1 MTRTVLAV
9 LGFALLVIAQPVAQ
23 QPPVRDGQ
31 SLVGTWMLVS
41 ELRDA
46 GTETATPSPGARG
59 LAIFDAA
66 GHMFEL
72 VTHTDQ
78 PTLPG
83 LSEAQSRFHDLSGS
97 WGRYAADMDKG
108 RITYRAFA
116 GRSPNVTDREL
127 SRTFEMAGDRLIV
140 TSQPGELHTRG
151 VTRWTWQS
159 VPPLAGLSDEVL
171 GVVGFWRHEV
181 EGQKDAATGE
191 ILSERRRDPSV
202 IVYTPAGFAGVHF
215 PTLDR
220 QRFASDEPT
229 DAEAREEDGYLG
241 YYAALGVYPGMVF
254 HNVLGGGFGAGTTF
268 RRFFEVRGDEL
279 HLTFPPGAN
288 REGRRT
294 STYVRLRRLSGASDM
309 LGR

>member
-1 MTRTVLAV
+1 MTRTVLGV
-9 LGFALLVIAQPVAQ
+9 LAFAPLIVAQPIAQQ
-23 QPPVRDGQ
+23 SPVRDVQ

-41 ELRDA
+41 ELRGAD
-46 GTETATPSPGARG
+46 TDTATPVHGARG
-59 LAIFDAA
+59 LAVFDAA
-66 GHMFEL
+66 GHVFEL
-72 VTHTDQ
+72 VARTDQ
-78 PTLPG
+78 PILPG
-83 LSEAQSRFHDLSGS
+83 MSEARSRFYDLSGS
-97 WGRYAADMDKG
+97 WGRYQADMDEG

-116 GRSPNVTDREL
+116 GRSPNVTDREF
-127 SRTFEMAGDRLIV
+127 SRTFELAGDRLTI

-151 VTRWTWQS
+151 VTRWTWQH
-159 VPPLAGLSDEVL
+159 VPPLAGLSDEAL

-191 ILSERRRDPSV
+191 ILTERRRDPSV
-202 IVYTPAGFAGVHF
+202 IVYTTAGFAGVHF

-220 QRFASDEPT
+220 QLFASDEPT

-279 HLTFPPGAN
+279 HLTFPPGTN

-294 STYVRLRRLSGASDM
+294 STYVRLRRLSDADDM
-309 LGR
+309 LDR